1 MEALK
6 MLHLWKKIITFNLI
20 IALGTLLLGGSL
32 LSQEKPSVKILGI
45 RIEGNVT
52 ADPDI
57 IKLTSGLSEGRVIT
71 GDVIQSAVKQLW
83 SLGIFSN
90 VQILLD
96 KEVPQGVFLVI
107 KLSEYPRLKE
117 YTLKGNKKLKTKA
130 IKEKID
136 IYPGQVISPNQILQ
150 TKRKILKLYS
160 EKGYLLARVNTKIDT
175 LDHGRKEV
183 VYFNIDEGKRVR
195 IKRITFTGNKFFSE
209 GKLKKQFKKTKED
222 KWWWFGGDFKEAE
235 YEKDK
240 ELLLDFYHKKGFKDA
255 EIVKD
260 SIYYG
265 KKHENMFI
273 NITLHEGVRYKIRK
287 ITFSG
292 NKLFS
297 DRRLRSLLGFKEGDY
312 YNQEAIKKAI
322 SEKLGSLYYN
332 QGYIFAQIV
341 PIEVPVGKN
350 GLNINFQVR
359 EGNPV
364 KIRRINIV
372 GNTKTKE
379 KVIRRELRIFPG
391 DTFSRAAL
399 MRSQREVFILNYF
412 SNVVPDVKPVDDSHV
427 DLKFKVDEKS
437 TDTANMS
444 AGWSERD
451 RLIGSIGVA
460 MNNLFG
466 NGQHLNF
473 NWTFGRYY
481 RDFQIGFTE
490 PWLLDTPTLA
500 GFNIYDTKREAYY
513 IGYKQMSRGG
523 SFRIGRRLTWPDNYF
538 RWDWV
543 YRIDQTSLSDFSQY
557 IIERNPNGIVTE
569 HWPLTSSSVT
579 QILSRDSRDRP
590 EFPTTGSQMSLST
603 EVAGGILG
611 GNVGYYKTEFG
622 INWFFPFFW
631 KFVLHSETR
640 MGYMDGFTKASRI
653 PYLDL
658 FFMGGDGLSRS
669 IPLRGY
675 DDPLAGGTVYSS
687 GGRTMFKQSLEIRFP
702 FVQNPTA
709 YGIVFAEAGNIWP
722 SLSNTDPFELRRS
735 VGVGVRVFMPM
746 IGMIGF
752 DYAYGFDNID
762 KYGNVKGQWKPHF
775 VFGTGF

>member
-6 MLHLWKKIITFNLI
+6 MLHLWEKVITSISIF
-20 IALGTLLLGGSL
+20 TLVFLLFAGNSF
-32 LSQEKPSVKILGI
+32 SQEKPSVKILGV

-83 SLGIFSN
+83 SLGIFSDI
-90 VQILLD
+90 QIVLD
-96 KEVPQGVFLVI
+96 KEVPQGVFLII
-107 KLSEYPRLKE
+107 KLSEYPRLQE
-117 YTLKGNKKLKTKA
+117 YTIEGNKKIKTKA
-130 IKEKID
+130 LKDKIE

-160 EKGYLLARVNTKIDT
+160 KKGYLLAQIDTKIDT
-175 LDHGRKEV
+175 LQKGRKV
-183 VYFNIDEGKRVR
+183 AVHFIIKEGKKVK
-195 IKRITFTGNKFFSE
+195 IKQIAFKGNKFFSA

-222 KWWWFGGDFKEAE
+222 RWWWFGGNFKEDE

-240 ELLLDFYHKKGFKDA
+240 QHLLDFYHKKGFRDA
-255 EIVKD
+255 EITKD
-260 SIYYG
+260 SIYFD
-265 KKHENMFI
+265 KKRENMFI
-273 NITLHEGVRYKIRK
+273 DITLNEGNRYRIRK

-297 DRRLRSLLGFKEGDY
+297 DKQLRSVLGFSEGDY
-312 YNQEAIKKAI
+312 YNQEAIKKAV
-322 SEKLGSLYYN
+322 SEKIGGLYYDR
-332 QGYIFAQIV
+332 GYIFAQVIPV
-341 PIEVPVGKN
+341 ETPVGKN
-350 GLNINFQVR
+350 ELDINFQVQ

-364 KIRRINIV
+364 KVRRIDIV

-379 KVIRRELRIFPG
+379 KVVRRELRIFPG

-399 MRSQREVFILNYF
+399 MRSQREVYILNYF
-412 SNVVPDVKPVDDSHV
+412 SNVVPDVRPVDDSHV
-427 DLKFKVDEKS
+427 DLKFKVEEKS

-451 RLIGSIGVA
+451 RLIGSVGVA

-466 NGQHLNF
+466 NGQRLNF

-490 PWLLDTPTLA
+490 PWLNDTPTLA

-513 IGYKQMSRGG
+513 IGYKQISRGG
-523 SFRIGRRLTWPDNYF
+523 SFRLGRRLSWPDNYF

-557 IIERNPNGIVTE
+557 IIDRNPNGIVTE
-569 HWPLTSSSVT
+569 HWPLTSSSIM

-590 EFPTTGSQMSLST
+590 EFPTQGSQMNFST
-603 EVAGGILG
+603 EVAGGALG
-611 GNVGYYKTEFG
+611 GNVDYYKTEFG

-631 KFVLHSETR
+631 KLVLHSETR
-640 MGYMDGFTKASRI
+640 MGYMDGFTKSSRI

-675 DDPLAGGTVYSS
+675 DDPLAGGTVYSE

-702 FVQNPTA
+702 IVSNPTA
-709 YGIVFAEAGNIWP
+709 YGLVFSEAGNIWS
-722 SLSNTDPFELRRS
+722 SLSNTDPFDLRRS

-775 VFGTGF
+775 VFGRAL

>member
-1 MEALK
+1 MFRSRTRFLSFVVFFVFGVFVLGASLEA
-6 MLHLWKKIITFNLI
+6 
-20 IALGTLLLGGSL
+20 
-32 LSQEKPSVKILGI
+32 QEKQTVKILGV
-45 RIEGNVT
+45 RVEGNVT

-57 IKLTSGLSEGRVIT
+57 IKLTSGLSEGKSIT
-71 GDVIQSAVKQLW
+71 GEVIQSAVRQLW
-83 SLGIFSN
+83 SLGIFSD
-90 VQILLD
+90 VQIILE
-96 KEVPQGVFLVI
+96 KEMPQGVFLVI
-107 KLSEYPRLKE
+107 KVSEYPRLE
-117 YTLKGNKKLKTKA
+117 SYTFKGNKKIKTKA
-130 IKEKID
+130 IKEAIE

-150 TKRKILKLYS
+150 AKRKIKKLYTK
-160 EKGYLLARVNTKIDT
+160 KGYLLATIDTKLDT
-175 LDHGRKEV
+175 LDKGRKV
-183 VYFNIDEGKRVR
+183 ILHFNIHEGKKVK
-195 IKRITFTGNKFFSE
+195 IKRIRFKGNKFFTDA
-209 GKLKKQFKKTKED
+209 KLKRQFKKTKED
-222 KWWWFGGDFKEAE
+222 KWWWFGGDFKEDE

-240 ELLLDFYHKKGFKDA
+240 EKLLDFYHKEGFRDA

-260 SIYYG
+260 SIYFDS
-265 KKHENMFI
+265 KKQNMFI
-273 NITLHEGVRYKIRK
+273 DITLTEGERYKIRK
-287 ITFSG
+287 ITWSG

-297 DRRLRSLLGFKEGDY
+297 DKRLASLLGFKPGDY
-312 YNQEAIKKAI
+312 YNQEALKKAVTD
-322 SEKLGSLYYN
+322 KLGSLYYD

-341 PIEVPVGKN
+341 PREIPVGKN
-350 GLNINFQVR
+350 QLDIEFQIQ
-359 EGNPV
+359 EGSPV
-364 KIRRINIV
+364 KVRRIDIV
-372 GNTKTKE
+372 GNTKTKD
-379 KVIRRELRIFPG
+379 KVVRRELRIFPG

-427 DLKFKVDEKS
+427 DLQFKVDEKS

-466 NGQHLNF
+466 NGQRLNF

-481 RDFQIGFTE
+481 RDFQVGFTE
-490 PWLLDTPTLA
+490 PWLMDTPTLA

-513 IGYKQMSRGG
+513 IGYKQVSRGG
-523 SFRIGRRLTWPDNYF
+523 SFRLGRRLTWPDNYF
-538 RWDWV
+538 RWDWI
-543 YRIDQTSLSDFSQY
+543 YRIDQTSLSDFSEY
-557 IIERNPNGIVTE
+557 IRKRNPNGIVTE
-569 HWPLTSSSVT
+569 QWPLTSSSIT

-590 EFPTTGSQMSLST
+590 EFPTQGSQMSFST
-603 EVAGGILG
+603 EVAGGVLG
-611 GNVGYYKTEFG
+611 GNVDYYKTEFG

-640 MGYMDGFTKASRI
+640 MGYMDGFTRSSRI

-658 FFMGGDGLSRS
+658 FFLGGDGLSRS

-675 DDPLAGGTVYSS
+675 DDPLAGGTVYSD

-709 YGIVFAEAGNIWP
+709 YGLVFAEAGNIWP
-722 SLSNTDPFELRRS
+722 SLSNTDPFDLRRS

-752 DYAYGFDNID
+752 DYAYGFDNVD
-762 KYGNVKGQWKPHF
+762 RYGNVKGQWKPHF
-775 VFGTGF
+775 VFGRGF

>member
-1 MEALK
+1 MFFRNKKWLPFALF
-6 MLHLWKKIITFNLI
+6 LALAILW
-20 IALGTLLLGGSL
+20 LGGTAH
-32 LSQEKPSVKILGI
+32 SQAKQTVKILGV

-57 IKLTSGLSEGRVIT
+57 IKLTSGLSEGKSVT
-71 GDVIQSAVKQLW
+71 GEVIQSAVRQLW
-83 SLGIFSN
+83 SLGIFSD
-90 VQILLD
+90 VQIILE
-96 KEVPQGVFLVI
+96 KEMPQGVFLVI
-107 KLSEYPRLKE
+107 KVSEYPRLE
-117 YTLKGNKKLKTKA
+117 SYTFKGNKKIKTKD
-130 IKEKID
+130 IKEAID
-136 IYPGQVISPNQILQ
+136 IYPGQVINPNQILQ
-150 TKRKILKLYS
+150 AKRKIKKLYTK
-160 EKGYLLARVNTKIDT
+160 KGYLLATIDT
-175 LDHGRKEV
+175 KLDTLSKGRKV
-183 VYFNIDEGKRVR
+183 ILHFTIHEGRKVK
-195 IKRITFTGNKFFSE
+195 IKRIRFKGNKFFTDA
-209 GKLKKQFKKTKED
+209 KLKRQFKKTKED
-222 KWWWFGGDFKEAE
+222 KWWWFGGDFKEDE

-240 ELLLDFYHKKGFKDA
+240 EKLMDFYHKEGFRDA

-260 SIYYG
+260 SIYYDA
-265 KKHENMFI
+265 KKQNMFI
-273 NITLHEGVRYKIRK
+273 DITVSEGERYKIRK
-287 ITFSG
+287 ITWTG

-297 DRRLRSLLGFKEGDY
+297 DKRLASLLGLKAGDY
-312 YNQEAIKKAI
+312 YNQEALKKAV
-322 SEKLGSLYYN
+322 SEKLGSLYYD

-341 PIEVPVGKN
+341 PREIPVGKN
-350 GLNINFQVR
+350 QLDIEFQIQ
-359 EGNPV
+359 EGSPV
-364 KIRRINIV
+364 KVRRIDIV
-372 GNTKTKE
+372 GNTKTKD
-379 KVIRRELRIFPG
+379 KVVRRELRIFPG

-427 DLKFKVDEKS
+427 DLQFKVDEKS

-466 NGQHLNF
+466 NGQRLNF

-481 RDFQIGFTE
+481 RDFQVGFTE
-490 PWLLDTPTLA
+490 PWLMDTPTLA

-513 IGYKQMSRGG
+513 IGYKQVSRGG
-523 SFRIGRRLTWPDNYF
+523 SFRLGRRLTWPDNYF
-538 RWDWV
+538 RWDWI
-543 YRIDQTSLSDFSQY
+543 YRIDQTSLSDFSSY
-557 IIERNPNGIVTE
+557 IRERNPNGIVTE
-569 HWPLTSSSVT
+569 HWPLTSSSIT
-579 QILSRDSRDRP
+579 EIISRDSRDRP
-590 EFPTTGSQMSLST
+590 EFPTQGSRMSFST

-611 GNVGYYKTEFG
+611 GNVDYYKAEFG

-640 MGYMDGFTKASRI
+640 MGYMDGFTRSSRI

-658 FFMGGDGLSRS
+658 FFLGGDGLSRS

-675 DDPLAGGTVYSS
+675 DDPLAGGTVYTD
-687 GGRTMFKQSLEIRFP
+687 GGRTLFKQSLEIRFP

-709 YGIVFAEAGNIWP
+709 YGLVFAEAGNIWP
-722 SLSNTDPFELRRS
+722 SLSNTDPFNLRRS

-752 DYAYGFDNID
+752 DYAYGFDNVD
-762 KYGNVKGQWKPHF
+762 RYGHVKGQWKPHF